1 MGTPLRAALAATAA
15 TAVAVLGFASAASA
29 HVTIQAGTVSPG
41 SYARVAFQVPTESD
55 TASTTKLEVQIP
67 TDHPIASVATMP
79 VPGWTAAVETTKLST
94 PVKTDDG
101 EVSEVVNKITW
112 TATSADSAIKPGQF
126 LEFPLSLGPLPDTD
140 KIVFKALQTYSDGNV
155 VRWIDEPTS
164 NGTEPEHPAPVLKL
178 TKAGSDAAG
187 ASVAP
192 DTVTVTP
199 AARSTSDGTART
211 LAITGA
217 VLGLLGLVLG
227 ALALV
232 RSRRPVP
239 PPARAEA
246 SANSRVPG
254 AGLAPVPGT
263 PCTTVARSA

>member
-199 AARSTSDGTART
+199 AAAGSTSDGTART

-246 SANSRVPG
+246 SAKSAAR
-254 AGLAPVPGT
+254 AGRRLD
-263 PCTTVARSA
+263 